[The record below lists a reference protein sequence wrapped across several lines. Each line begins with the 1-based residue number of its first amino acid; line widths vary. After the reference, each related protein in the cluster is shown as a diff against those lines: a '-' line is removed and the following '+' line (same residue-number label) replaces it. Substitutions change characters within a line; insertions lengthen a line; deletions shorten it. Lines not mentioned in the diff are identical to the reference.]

1 MKAQDVMLRET
12 LRLALS
18 AIHNEEVAKRGALD
32 DAATQTVLR
41 KQTKM
46 RRESI
51 EAFDK
56 GNRPE
61 LAAKERAELA
71 LLEAYLPQQL
81 GADAIRP
88 VVLSVVAELGE
99 IGPKDQG
106 KVMQKVMAELSGRA
120 EGGTVSAVVAAVLK
134 ERAQA

>member
-1 MKAQDVMLRET
+1 MKAQEVLRRET

-18 AIHNEEVAKRGALD
+18 AVHNEEVAKRAALD
-32 DAATQTVLR
+32 DAAVEAVLR
-41 KQTKM
+41 RQVKM

-61 LAAKERAELA
+61 LAAKERDELA
-71 LLEAYLPQQL
+71 ILEGYLPQQL
-81 GADAIRP
+81 GAEAIRP
-88 VVLSVVAELGE
+88 VVERVLAELGAV
-99 IGPKDQG
+99 GPKDQG
-106 KVMQKVMAELSGRA
+106 KVMQKVMAELRGQA
-120 EGGTVSAVVAAVLK
+120 EGGTVAAVVGAVLK

>member
-1 MKAQDVMLRET
+1 MKAQEVLRRET

-18 AIHNEEVAKRGALD
+18 AIHNEEVAKRAALD
-32 DAATQTVLR
+32 DAAVEAVLR

-56 GNRPE
+56 GDRPE

-71 LLEAYLPQQL
+71 ILEGYLPQQL
-81 GADAIRP
+81 GSEEIRP
-88 VVLSVVAELGE
+88 VVERVIAELGDV
-99 IGPKDQG
+99 GPKDQG
-106 KVMQKVMAELSGRA
+106 KVMQKVMAELKGRA
-120 EGGTVSAVVAAVLK
+120 EGGTVAAVVGAALQD
-134 ERAQA
+134 RAKA

>member
-1 MKAQDVMLRET
+1 MKAQEVLRRDT

-18 AIHNEEVAKRGALD
+18 AIHNEEVAKRAALD
-32 DAATQTVLR
+32 DPAVEAVLR

-56 GNRPE
+56 GDRPE
-61 LAAKERAELA
+61 LAAKERAEL
-71 LLEAYLPQQL
+71 LILEGYLPQQL

-88 VVLSVVAELGE
+88 VVERVVSELGE
-99 IGPKDQG
+99 LGPKDQG
-106 KVMQKVMAELSGRA
+106 KVMQKVMAELKGRA
-120 EGGTVSAVVAAVLK
+120 EGGTVAAVVGAVLK

>member
-1 MKAQDVMLRET
+1 MKAQEVLRRET

-18 AIHNEEVAKRGALD
+18 AIHNEEVAKRAALD
-32 DAATQTVLR
+32 DAAVEAVLR

-51 EAFDK
+51 EAFEAGD
-56 GNRPE
+56 RPE

-71 LLEAYLPQQL
+71 ILEGYLPQQL

-88 VVLSVVAELGE
+88 VVERIITALGE
-99 IGPKDQG
+99 VGPKDQG
-106 KVMQKVMAELSGRA
+106 KVMQKVMAELRGRA
-120 EGGTVSAVVAAVLK
+120 EGGAVAAVVGAVLQ
-134 ERAQA
+134 ERAKA

>member
-1 MKAQDVMLRET
+1 MKAQDVLRRDT

-18 AIHNEEVAKRGALD
+18 AIHNEEVAKRAALD
-32 DAATQTVLR
+32 DAAVEAILR
-41 KQTKM
+41 RQTKM

-61 LAAKERAELA
+61 LAAKERAELEI
-71 LLEAYLPQQL
+71 LEGYLPQQL

-88 VVLSVVAELGE
+88 VVERVVAQLGE
-99 IGPKDQG
+99 LGPKDQG
-106 KVMQKVMAELSGRA
+106 KVMQLVMAELKGRA
-120 EGGTVSAVVAAVLK
+120 EGGAVAAVVGAVLK